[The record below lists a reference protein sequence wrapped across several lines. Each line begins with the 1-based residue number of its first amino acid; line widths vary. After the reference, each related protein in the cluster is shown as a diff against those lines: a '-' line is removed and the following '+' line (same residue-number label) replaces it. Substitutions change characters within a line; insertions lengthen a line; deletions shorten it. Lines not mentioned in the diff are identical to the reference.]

1 MVVSSIVVKGRLVQ
15 NGTTMNATPI
25 LEVVVDENEL
35 KSWKSEG
42 CLVKR
47 ALFDS
52 AEVDALRRR
61 FDELAAS
68 GQPIPGH
75 WEPDPGPDV
84 ARDPLKSFPRVMHP
98 HRFDALSKRMMLHP
112 RVGAVLE
119 RLYGCRAIATQ
130 SMFYFKPP
138 GSRGQALHQDN
149 FYLKVRPDTCIA
161 AWTAIDPAI
170 PENGGL
176 LVVPGTQD
184 MEVVCPEIA
193 DESLSFTTHL
203 VRVPAGMKAVPL
215 ELHPGDTL
223 FFNGCLIHGSGPNRS
238 KTMWRRSFIC
248 HYMPETSTHISK
260 WYRPLFDFEGNE
272 VLRQESGGGGPC
284 GKEFTT
290 PVFGA

>member
-98 HRFDALSKRMMLHP
+98 HRFDALS
-112 RVGAVLE
+112 
-119 RLYGCRAIATQ
+119 
-130 SMFYFKPP
+130 
-138 GSRGQALHQDN
+138 
-149 FYLKVRPDTCIA
+149 
-161 AWTAIDPAI
+161 
-170 PENGGL
+170 
-176 LVVPGTQD
+176 
-184 MEVVCPEIA
+184 
-193 DESLSFTTHL
+193 
-203 VRVPAGMKAVPL
+203 
-215 ELHPGDTL
+215 
-223 FFNGCLIHGSGPNRS
+223 
-238 KTMWRRSFIC
+238 
-248 HYMPETSTHISK
+248 
-260 WYRPLFDFEGNE
+260 
-272 VLRQESGGGGPC
+272 
-284 GKEFTT
+284 
-290 PVFGA
+290 